1 MGAYKKPV
9 KGLIECNNVQDKL
22 GPLVLYINKEKNI
35 FI

>member
-1 MGAYKKPV
+1 MGAYKEPV
-9 KGLIECNNVQDKL
+9 KGLGKYNAQDNL

>member
-1 MGAYKKPV
+1 MGAYKEPV
-9 KGLIECNNVQDKL
+9 KDLGEYNVQDKL